1 MKFLNARPNSH
12 QVPYNKTC
20 RYNQTAKNLQRDQL
34 ASHSIEVR
42 ALAAQVY
49 TCRVCLHFLPHPGTN
64 SHANSNSDTGTS
76 LHTERKQTSST
87 TIDTLLE
94 ARRETNLGL
103 KPLGSF
109 TCTIWRW
116 CKSCANQRGISTT
129 DPRATCIKNQWQK
142 TSIHHQHTTA
152 EKYWTPIPTDGN
164 QKQRRRHCKSNIHRQ
179 QIRVESQS
187 HQRATQTEATKQ
199 RIKHSPSTR
208 VQRRPKTPI
217 TRDSNP

>member
-76 LHTERKQTSST
+76 LYTERKQTSST

-129 DPRATCIKNQWQK
+129 DPRATCIK
-142 TSIHHQHTTA
+142 TSD
-152 EKYWTPIPTDGN
+152 K
-164 QKQRRRHCKSNIHRQ
+164 RH
-179 QIRVESQS
+179 
-187 HQRATQTEATKQ
+187 
-199 RIKHSPSTR
+199 PST
-208 VQRRPKTPI
+208 I
-217 TRDSNP
+217 NTRLRKSIEPQSQQMAIKNRGVDTANRTSTVNK